1 MLNVNYE
8 YRKGILFIRLYGQIT
23 KDNLNNIKNEIIT
36 IIDKSG
42 VTNIVFNLKNI
53 IRIDNYGLKEIY
65 DIYQKI
71 KKKGIIYFCD
81 SDSKIVNSILK
92 QNSFYGFMNFIET
105 EVKAFNLIKI

>member
-1 MLNVNYE
+1 MLKVDYE
-8 YRKGILFIRLYGQIT
+8 FRKGILFIRLYGQLT
-23 KDNLNNIKNEIIT
+23 NNNLQNIQNEIIN

-65 DIYQKI
+65 EIYQKI
-71 KKKGIIYFCD
+71 KKKGLIYFLD

-105 EVKAFNLIKI
+105 EVRAFNLIKI